1 MKKIFSLIL
10 CAVMVLPMLLT
21 ACSDG
26 YRMSDSTAAKAT
38 TITITTICEE
48 GTTDEA
54 ITLVQNAI
62 NSLTESQYNT
72 HVVLRMMTAD
82 KYEEF
87 LLSKSEYNY
96 LQGIGAVEEDEP
108 DKKEEDK
115 DKEDEEK
122 EVDVQKDESGQQF
135 YITSNGDKH
144 LIDENGRGHVV
155 YPEATENQLDIV
167 LIPSLSLYD
176 KLVYGYEEKEKDDK
190 GNETTKNIP
199 YLTVLGREGETP
211 FDALLDKYVP
221 SYATSARKALNLI
234 FRSDTTGKLS
244 YAIPNNTYFGS
255 YRYLLINKELF
266 DKYQYDLS
274 TVNSMSDLLS
284 FVNDLL
290 VNKEPVSPLYSYAG
304 YGWQSFLGED
314 SVLSIPVANSYNT
327 EVPEQPAPVF
337 ASSAYRQELSVLR
350 NLKNAGYTW
359 SENEDISVESIDK
372 PFGVAVV
379 RGDSTIPEQ
388 YKDKYYVRVFE
399 KPQLTSEMYNGMY
412 GISSGCAYPAR
423 AMEIL
428 TLLST
433 NADIV
438 NLLAYGV
445 EGAHYDLSSG
455 GMVTNRS
462 KDYRINIRYA
472 GNMFLLRQNNEMDEK
487 TLRYSANN
495 WELAKLQN
503 RDLVLNPY
511 CGFEVKMTDSVPSL
525 LENVKELN
533 DKIHEEL
540 ENYDKY
546 VQEGGELTYDEYL
559 QSLEEEIRKSAAYEA
574 VSQVKTSRELKTP
587 YQQYYNFFMDRYER
601 EA

>member
-1 MKKIFSLIL
+1 MK
-10 CAVMVLPMLLT
+10 T
-21 ACSDG
+21 A
-26 YRMSDSTAAKAT
+26 
-38 TITITTICEE
+38 
-48 GTTDEA
+48 
-54 ITLVQNAI
+54 
-62 NSLTESQYNT
+62 
-72 HVVLRMMTAD
+72 
-82 KYEEF
+82 
-87 LLSKSEYNY
+87 
-96 LQGIGAVEEDEP
+96 ED
-108 DKKEEDK
+108 
-115 DKEDEEK
+115 
-122 EVDVQKDESGQQF
+122 
-135 YITSNGDKH
+135 TSYTPK
-144 LIDENGRGHVV
+144 
-155 YPEATENQLDIV
+155 PPENQLDIV

-559 QSLEEEIRKSAAYEA
+559 QSLGGGDPE
-574 VSQVKTSRELKTP
+574 VCCV
-587 YQQYYNFFMDRYER
+587 
-601 EA
+601 

>member
-1 MKKIFSLIL
+1 M
-10 CAVMVLPMLLT
+10 
-21 ACSDG
+21 
-26 YRMSDSTAAKAT
+26 
-38 TITITTICEE
+38 
-48 GTTDEA
+48 
-54 ITLVQNAI
+54 
-62 NSLTESQYNT
+62 
-72 HVVLRMMTAD
+72 
-82 KYEEF
+82 
-87 LLSKSEYNY
+87 
-96 LQGIGAVEEDEP
+96 
-108 DKKEEDK
+108 
-115 DKEDEEK
+115 
-122 EVDVQKDESGQQF
+122 
-135 YITSNGDKH
+135 
-144 LIDENGRGHVV
+144 
-155 YPEATENQLDIV
+155 
-167 LIPSLSLYD
+167 
-176 KLVYGYEEKEKDDK
+176 
-190 GNETTKNIP
+190 
-199 YLTVLGREGETP
+199 
-211 FDALLDKYVP
+211 
-221 SYATSARKALNLI
+221 
-234 FRSDTTGKLS
+234 
-244 YAIPNNTYFGS
+244 
-255 YRYLLINKELF
+255 
-266 DKYQYDLS
+266 
-274 TVNSMSDLLS
+274 
-284 FVNDLL
+284 
-290 VNKEPVSPLYSYAG
+290 
-304 YGWQSFLGED
+304 
-314 SVLSIPVANSYNT
+314 
-327 EVPEQPAPVF
+327 
-337 ASSAYRQELSVLR
+337 
-350 NLKNAGYTW
+350 
-359 SENEDISVESIDK
+359 
-372 PFGVAVV
+372 AVV